1 MVVGKDQEQVEEAN
15 DGKDLESLEPE
26 SVLQPC
32 RMVVP
37 EGRQREE
44 EGMPIGGKAV
54 GYRGLEDATEDK
66 RERKSTAAAV
76 DMLTRDVSMKDAIGL
91 MSSVVSDA
99 LKIDWSAKRS
109 SRHEN
114 MWRSKTKIFPGV
126 VRSKRKKGAV
136 K

>member
-32 RMVVP
+32 QMVVP
-37 EGRQREE
+37 EGRQTEE
-44 EGMPIGGKAV
+44 EGTPIGGKAV
-54 GYRGLEDATEDK
+54 GYRELKDATEDK
-66 RERKSTAAAV
+66 RERKSAAAA

-91 MSSVVSDA
+91 MSSAVSDA

-126 VRSKRKKGAV
+126 VRSKRKKGEV